1 MKVVTVRDFRD
12 HATEMIRSHDL
23 LLITRDGLPA
33 GFFVPWDQPQLPE
46 DILKGIYGHLAEMA
60 RADREA
66 SGVTEDEV
74 LEDFQAARRAR
85 R

>member
-12 HATEMIRSHDL
+12 HATEMLRSDDL

-33 GFFVPWDQPQLPE
+33 GFFVPWNQPQLPE
-46 DILKGIYGHLAEMA
+46 DVLKGIYGHLAELV

-66 SGVTEDEV
+66 SDVTEDEV